1 MLFTEALPSFA
12 AELERLLKKQGHAE
26 LAAQVSM
33 LKIVDRCRCGDDFC
47 ASFYTEPKPQGAYGA
62 DHRCV
67 ELELEKGM
75 LILDVVRDKIAHVE
89 LLHRQDI
96 RERLLVSLP

>member
-1 MLFTEALPSFA
+1 
-12 AELERLLKKQGHAE
+12 
-26 LAAQVSM
+26 
-33 LKIVDRCRCGDDFC
+33 
-47 ASFYTEPKPQGAYGA
+47 
-62 DHRCV
+62 V

-89 LLHRQDI
+89 LLHRRDI